1 MGLRKNVLLNINKKK
16 CQRDI
21 QMTSKYIEGFVNNIK
36 KKRTNKRT
44 SEYIWTKA
52 QVRNVIFLKFI
63 VLNDFVKR
71 YFKESARRRM
81 KELQIVS
88 SNISILTLCK
98 VIFDIQHTDTRYRT

>member
-1 MGLRKNVLLNINKKK
+1 
-16 CQRDI
+16 
-21 QMTSKYIEGFVNNIK
+21 MTSKYIEGFVNNIK

-52 QVRNVIFLKFI
+52 QVRN
-63 VLNDFVKR
+63 VKR